1 MKKKNKWYEVLGAGL
16 LSVSA
21 MYLCTALVVTGCS
34 SESSSVA
41 GEDSEEYIEDV
52 ESGGDE
58 GASSSSIAGK
68 DKKGKSSSSEEVV
81 ISSSSENNGS
91 SDTTRVESSSSE
103 KADSSSVEEKQYA
116 IKNKTLTGVAQ
127 KGPLVDGHGF
137 VREVDCETLRPTSY
151 DAESGYFSVVIED
164 GVINV
169 ENLNMVS
176 PCAEIGVWGYYL
188 DEHTG
193 EKSKKEVNLHAFA
206 NLENRSTV
214 NVNVFTQLESDRIR
228 YLVDEK
234 KMPVAEA
241 RALAK
246 KEILALFDIKD
257 DIGDFVDLNVLKS
270 GEGNAALLAASV
282 LLTAQTDPEK
292 NAHLTYTVDS
302 LRESYVK
309 TGEWDNEMKTKIA
322 NWAKSAKENGTLETI
337 RKNVAGWKNVE
348 AVPEFEKYV
357 EKFGEEYSSPENEES
372 SKESSHPREWHELHD
387 LIYHYVLEEKTPETL
402 DEKGGSRYY
411 REDEETNLEE
421 YLMDLD
427 AFKAEYNFDDKSDM
441 YIASLGCSK
450 VRNDPRIWD
459 GDEWDDPRYP
469 NVHYEVWLDTMFVGK
484 AYEYDSDKI
493 RADAGYMIRYTV
505 GEAPDVEERTTYVE
519 VRVKL
524 NALDIPY
531 NSPKKE
537 DD

>member
-1 MKKKNKWYEVLGAGL
+1 MKNKWSEFLGAGL
-16 LSVSA
+16 LSVST
-21 MYLCTALVVTGCS
+21 MFFCTSLMVTGCS
-34 SESSSVA
+34 SNDSSSVA
-41 GEDSEEYIEDV
+41 GGDTEESLEEEDSD
-52 ESGGDE
+52 SDE
-58 GASSSSIAGK
+58 GVSSSSVASK
-68 DKKGKSSSSEEVV
+68 DKKAKSSSSEKNEK
-81 ISSSSENNGS
+81 IESSSSENNGS
-91 SDTTRVESSSSE
+91 SDTTRVKSSSSE
-103 KADSSSVEEKQYA
+103 KADSSSVEEYA
-116 IKNKTLTGVAQ
+116 IKNMTLTGVAQ
-127 KGPLVDGHGF
+127 KGPFVDGHGF

-151 DAESGYFSVVIED
+151 DAEFGYFSVVIED

-176 PCAEIGVWGYYL
+176 PCAEIVVWGYYL

-193 EKSKKEVNLHAFA
+193 EKSKKLVNLSALA

-214 NVNVFTQLESDRIR
+214 NVNVFTQLEYDRMK
-228 YLVDEK
+228 YLVNQK

-241 RALAK
+241 KALAK

-257 DIGDFVDLNVLKS
+257 DVGDFADLDILKP
-270 GEGNAALLAASV
+270 GDGNAALLAASV

-292 NAHLTYTVDS
+292 NAHLTYTIDS
-302 LRESYVK
+302 LSDSYFK
-309 TGEWDNEMKTKIA
+309 TGEWDVEMKTKIA

-357 EKFGEEYSSPENEES
+357 ERFGEEYSSPENEES

-387 LIYHYVLEEKTPETL
+387 LVYHYVLEENTPETL
-402 DEKGGSRYY
+402 DKGCCKGID

-427 AFKAEYNFDDKSDM
+427 AFKAEYNFDDKSSM
-441 YIASLGCSK
+441 YDIEWLGSSK
-450 VRNDPRIWD
+450 VRNDARIWD

-469 NVHYEVWLDTMFVGK
+469 NVHYEVWLDTMFVWS
-484 AYEYDSDKI
+484 EYGTDKI
-493 RADAGYMIRYTV
+493 DAIAGYMIRYTV

-524 NALDIPY
+524 NGLNQPY
-531 NSPKKE
+531 NPPKKE

>member
-1 MKKKNKWYEVLGAGL
+1 MKNKLGKITAL
-16 LSVSA
+16 AAVS
-21 MYLCTALVVTGCS
+21 MALVVTGCS

-41 GEDSEEYIEDV
+41 GDDSEEYIEDV

-68 DKKGKSSSSEEVV
+68 DKKGKSSSSEEVA

-103 KADSSSVEEKQYA
+103 NYA

-127 KGPLVDGHGF
+127 KGPFIDSYAFLV
-137 VREVDCETLRPTSY
+137 ELDCETLRRKS
-151 DAESGYFSVVIED
+151 DAEESGYARIEMEN
-164 GVINV
+164 GVYNV
-169 ENLNMVS
+169 ENLNMAS
-176 PCAEIGVWGYYL
+176 PCAEIDVKGYYL

-193 EKSKKEVNLHAFA
+193 VKSKKEVLLHAFV

-214 NVNVFTQLESDRIR
+214 NINVFTQLEYDRVR

-246 KEILALFDIKD
+246 KEILALFDIKED
-257 DIGDFVDLNVLKS
+257 VGDFADLDILKP

-282 LLTAQTDPEK
+282 LLTAQTESEK
-292 NAHLTYTVDS
+292 NAHLTYSVDS
-302 LRESYVK
+302 LSKSYVK
-309 TGEWDNEMKTKIA
+309 TGEWNAEMKTKIA

-372 SKESSHPREWHELHD
+372 SKESSHPREWQELHD
-387 LIYHYVLEEKTPETL
+387 IIYHYVLEEKTPETL
-402 DEKGGSRYY
+402 DKCCQGVIVRGDEK
-411 REDEETNLEE
+411 TNSEE
-421 YLMDLD
+421 YLMDED
-427 AFKAEYNFDDKSDM
+427 AFKVEFNLDDLYEARSVLIHD
-441 YIASLGCSK
+441 AGL
-450 VRNDPRIWD
+450 WD
-459 GDEWDDPRYP
+459 GDEWDDPRYS
-469 NVHYEVWLDTMFVGK
+469 NVHYVVWLDTMFVGE
-484 AYEYDSDKI
+484 AYEFDSDKI
-493 RADAGYMIRYTV
+493 RAIAGYMIRYTIGV
-505 GEAPDVEERTTYVE
+505 APDVEEHTAIVE
-519 VRVKL
+519 IHVKL
-524 NALDIPY
+524 NSLDKPY
-531 NSPKKE
+531 NPVKKE

>member
-1 MKKKNKWYEVLGAGL
+1 MKNKLGKITAL
-16 LSVSA
+16 AAVS
-21 MYLCTALVVTGCS
+21 MALVVTGCS

-68 DKKGKSSSSEEVV
+68 DKKGKSSSSEKNEK
-81 ISSSSENNGS
+81 I
-91 SDTTRVESSSSE
+91 ESSSSE
-103 KADSSSVEEKQYA
+103 KADSSSVEEYA
-116 IKNKTLTGVAQ
+116 IKNMTLTGVAQ
-127 KGPLVDGHGF
+127 KGPFVDGT
-137 VREVDCETLRPTSY
+137 VWMAEVDCNTLKWV
-151 DAESGYFSVVIED
+151 DEFSRSVDIQTDNGEYKIED
-164 GVINV
+164 I
-169 ENLNMVS
+169 S
-176 PCAEIGVWGYYL
+176 FSTPCAIIWVRGHYL
-188 DEHTG
+188 DEHAG
-193 EKSKKEVNLHAFA
+193 EKSKKEVELEAFVNLTEHDA
-206 NLENRSTV
+206 V
-214 NVNVFTQLESDRIR
+214 NINVFTELEYKRMK
-228 YLVDEK
+228 YLVNQK
-234 KMPVAEA
+234 GMTVAKAKEQ
-241 RALAK
+241 AK
-246 KEILALFDIKD
+246 KEVLAAFGIKD
-257 DIGDFVDLNVLKS
+257 GVDDFVDLNILKP
-270 GEGNAALLAASV
+270 GDGNAALLAASV
-282 LLTAQTDPEK
+282 LLTAQTNPEK

-357 EKFGEEYSSPENEES
+357 EKFGEEYSSPEKEES
-372 SKESSHPREWHELHD
+372 SKESSHPKEWHELHD

-427 AFKAEYNFDDKSDM
+427 AFKAEYNFDDKSNM
-441 YIASLGCSK
+441 YDIASLGCSK
-450 VRNDPRIWD
+450 VRNDPRMWD

-469 NVHYEVWLDTMFVGK
+469 NVHYEVWLDTMSVGSV
-484 AYEYDSDKI
+484 YGSDKI
-493 RADAGYMIRYTV
+493 DAIAGYMIRYTV

-519 VRVKL
+519 VRVNL
-524 NALDIPY
+524 NGLNQPY
-531 NSPKKE
+531 NPPKKE

>member
-1 MKKKNKWYEVLGAGL
+1 MKNKLGKITAL
-16 LSVSA
+16 AAVS
-21 MYLCTALVVTGCS
+21 MALVVTGCS

-41 GEDSEEYIEDV
+41 GDDSEEYIEDV
-52 ESGGDE
+52 ESGDDE

-68 DKKGKSSSSEEVV
+68 DKKGKSSSSEEVA

-103 KADSSSVEEKQYA
+103 NYA

-127 KGPLVDGHGF
+127 KGPFIDSYAFLV
-137 VREVDCETLRPTSY
+137 ELDCETLRRKS
-151 DAESGYFSVVIED
+151 DAEESGYARIEMEN
-164 GVINV
+164 GVYNV
-169 ENLNMVS
+169 ENLNMAS
-176 PCAEIGVWGYYL
+176 PCAEIDVKGYYL

-193 EKSKKEVNLHAFA
+193 VKSKKEVLLHAFV

-214 NVNVFTQLESDRIR
+214 NINVFTQLEYDRVR

-246 KEILALFDIKD
+246 KEILALFDIKENV
-257 DIGDFVDLNVLKS
+257 GDFADLDILKP

-282 LLTAQTDPEK
+282 LLTAQTESEK
-292 NAHLTYTVDS
+292 NAHLTYSVDS
-302 LRESYVK
+302 LSKSYVK
-309 TGEWDNEMKTKIA
+309 TGEWNAEMKTKIA

-372 SKESSHPREWHELHD
+372 SKESSHPREWQELHD
-387 LIYHYVLEEKTPETL
+387 IIYHYVLEEKTPETL
-402 DEKGGSRYY
+402 DKCCQGVIVRGDEK
-411 REDEETNLEE
+411 TNSEE
-421 YLMDLD
+421 YLMDED
-427 AFKAEYNFDDKSDM
+427 AFKVEFNLDDLYEARSVLIHD
-441 YIASLGCSK
+441 AGL
-450 VRNDPRIWD
+450 WD
-459 GDEWDDPRYP
+459 GDEWDDPRYS
-469 NVHYEVWLDTMFVGK
+469 NVHYVVWLDTMFVGE
-484 AYEYDSDKI
+484 AYEFDSDKI
-493 RADAGYMIRYTV
+493 RAIAGYMIRYTIGV
-505 GEAPDVEERTTYVE
+505 APDVEEHTAIVE
-519 VRVKL
+519 IHVKL
-524 NALDIPY
+524 NSLDKPY
-531 NSPKKE
+531 NPVKKE

>member
-1 MKKKNKWYEVLGAGL
+1 MKNKLGKITAL
-16 LSVSA
+16 AAVS
-21 MYLCTALVVTGCS
+21 MALVVTGCS
-34 SESSSVA
+34 SSDSSSVA
-41 GEDSEEYIEDV
+41 GGDSEEYIEDV

-58 GASSSSIAGK
+58 GASSSSVASK
-68 DKKGKSSSSEEVV
+68 DKKGKSSSSEEVA

-103 KADSSSVEEKQYA
+103 KADSSSVEEYA
-116 IKNKTLTGVAQ
+116 IKNMTLTGVAQ
-127 KGPLVDGHGF
+127 KGPF
-137 VREVDCETLRPTSY
+137 VESIVEYRELNCKTLRITSN
-151 DAESGYFSVVIED
+151 GYVYKGSVEN
-164 GVINV
+164 GVYNL
-169 ENLNMVS
+169 ENLNTIS
-176 PCAEIGVWGYYL
+176 PCIEISVWGKYL

-193 EKSKKEVNLHAFA
+193 KKSNKDIRLHAFV
-206 NLENRSTV
+206 NLEKRSTV
-214 NVNVFTQLESDRIR
+214 NINVFTQLEYDRIM
-228 YLVDEK
+228 YLVEEK

-257 DIGDFVDLNVLKS
+257 DVGDFADLDILKP
-270 GEGNAALLAASV
+270 GDGNAALLAASV
-282 LLTAQTDPEK
+282 LLSAQTNLDK
-292 NAHLTYTVDS
+292 KAYLTYSIDS
-302 LRESYVK
+302 LGDSYAK

-322 NWAKSAKENGTLETI
+322 NWAKSAKANGQLETI

-357 EKFGEEYSSPENEES
+357 ESFGEKYSNPENEES
-372 SKESSHPREWHELHD
+372 LKESSHPREWHELHD
-387 LIYHYVLEEKTPETL
+387 LVYHYVLEENTPETL
-402 DEKGGSRYY
+402 DKGCCKGID

-427 AFKAEYNFDDKSDM
+427 AFKAEYNFDDKSNMSD
-441 YIASLGCSK
+441 IEWLGSSK
-450 VRNDPRIWD
+450 VRNDARIWD

-469 NVHYEVWLDTMFVGK
+469 NVHYEVWLDTTCVGE

-493 RADAGYMIRYTV
+493 RAVAGYMIRYTV
-505 GEAPDVEERTTYVE
+505 GVAPDVEERTTYVE

-524 NALDIPY
+524 NGLNQPY
-531 NSPKKE
+531 NPPKKE

>member
-1 MKKKNKWYEVLGAGL
+1 MTDKLGKIFSASL
-16 LSVSA
+16 LAASAAYISV
-21 MYLCTALVVTGCS
+21 ALMATGCS
-34 SESSSVA
+34 SDSSSVA
-41 GEDSEEYIEDV
+41 GGDSEEYFEDA

-58 GASSSSIAGK
+58 GASSSSVASK
-68 DKKGKSSSSEEVV
+68 DKKGKSSSSEEVA

-103 KADSSSVEEKQYA
+103 KADSSSVEEYA
-116 IKNKTLTGVAQ
+116 IKNMTLTGVAQ
-127 KGPLVDGHGF
+127 KGPFVDGHGF

-169 ENLNMVS
+169 ENLNMAS

-193 EKSKKEVNLHAFA
+193 EKSKKLVNLNAFA

-214 NVNVFTQLESDRIR
+214 NVNVFTQLEYDRIR

-246 KEILALFDIKD
+246 KEILALFDIKED
-257 DIGDFVDLNVLKS
+257 VGDFADLDILKP
-270 GEGNAALLAASV
+270 GDGNAALLAASV

-302 LRESYVK
+302 LSDSYFK
-309 TGEWDNEMKTKIA
+309 TGEWDVEMKTKIA

-357 EKFGEEYSSPENEES
+357 EKFGEEYSSPEKEES
-372 SKESSHPREWHELHD
+372 SKESSHPKEWHELHD

-427 AFKAEYNFDDKSDM
+427 AFKAEYNFDDKSNM
-441 YIASLGCSK
+441 YDIASLGCSK
-450 VRNDPRIWD
+450 VRNDPRMWD

-469 NVHYEVWLDTMFVGK
+469 NVHYEVWLDTMSVGSV
-484 AYEYDSDKI
+484 YGSDKI
-493 RADAGYMIRYTV
+493 YAIAGYMIRYTV
-505 GEAPDVEERTTYVE
+505 GEAPDVEERIAYVE
-519 VRVKL
+519 VRVNL
-524 NALDIPY
+524 NWLNQPY
-531 NSPKKE
+531 NPSKKE

>member
-21 MYLCTALVVTGCS
+21 MYLCTSLMVTGCS

-41 GEDSEEYIEDV
+41 GDDSEEYIEDV

-58 GASSSSIAGK
+58 GASSSSVASK
-68 DKKGKSSSSEEVV
+68 DKKAKSSSSEKNEK
-81 ISSSSENNGS
+81 IESSSSENNGS

-103 KADSSSVEEKQYA
+103 KADSSSVEEYA
-116 IKNKTLTGVAQ
+116 IKNMTLTGVAQ
-127 KGPLVDGHGF
+127 KGPFVDGHGF

-151 DAESGYFSVVIED
+151 DAEFGYFSVVIED

-176 PCAEIGVWGYYL
+176 PCAEIVVWGYYL

-193 EKSKKEVNLHAFA
+193 EKSKKLVNLSALA

-214 NVNVFTQLESDRIR
+214 NVNVFTQLEYDRMK
-228 YLVDEK
+228 YLVNQK

-241 RALAK
+241 KALAK

-257 DIGDFVDLNVLKS
+257 DVGDFADLDILKP

-302 LRESYVK
+302 LSDSYVK

-387 LIYHYVLEEKTPETL
+387 IIYHYVLEENTPETL
-402 DEKGGSRYY
+402 DKEKYDRIY
-411 REDEETNLEE
+411 RENEQTNLEE
-421 YLMDLD
+421 YLMDED
-427 AFKAEYNFDDKSDM
+427 AYMAEFVKGNKYSWNVM
-441 YIASLGCSK
+441 LTH
-450 VRNDPRIWD
+450 DPRMWD

-469 NVHYEVWLDTMFVGK
+469 NVHYEVWLDTMFVWS
-484 AYEYDSDKI
+484 EYGTDKI
-493 RADAGYMIRYTV
+493 YAIAGYMIRYTV
-505 GEAPDVEERTTYVE
+505 GEAPDVEERIAYVE
-519 VRVKL
+519 VRVNL
-524 NALDIPY
+524 NWLNQPY
-531 NSPKKE
+531 NPSKKE

>member
-1 MKKKNKWYEVLGAGL
+1 MTDKLGKIFSASL
-16 LSVSA
+16 LAASAAYISV
-21 MYLCTALVVTGCS
+21 ALMATGCS
-34 SESSSVA
+34 SESSSVV
-41 GEDSEEYIEDV
+41 GDDSEEYIEDV

-58 GASSSSIAGK
+58 GASSSSVASK
-68 DKKGKSSSSEEVV
+68 DKKAKSSSSEKNEK
-81 ISSSSENNGS
+81 IESSSSENNGS

-169 ENLNMVS
+169 ENLNMAS

-193 EKSKKEVNLHAFA
+193 EKSKKLVNLNAFA

-257 DIGDFVDLNVLKS
+257 DIGDFVDLDVLKS

-282 LLTAQTDPEK
+282 LLTAQTNPEK

-357 EKFGEEYSSPENEES
+357 ESFGEKFSNPENEES

-387 LIYHYVLEEKTPETL
+387 IIYHYVLEEKTPETL
-402 DEKGGSRYY
+402 DKEKYDRIY
-411 REDEETNLEE
+411 RENEQTNLEE
-421 YLMDLD
+421 YLMDED
-427 AFKAEYNFDDKSDM
+427 AYMAEFVKGNKYSWNIM
-441 YIASLGCSK
+441 LTH
-450 VRNDPRIWD
+450 DPRMWD

-469 NVHYEVWLDTMFVGK
+469 NVHYEVWLDTMFVGSV
-484 AYEYDSDKI
+484 YGSDKI
-493 RADAGYMIRYTV
+493 YAFAGYMIRYTV

-519 VRVKL
+519 VRVNL
-524 NALDIPY
+524 NWLNQPY
-531 NSPKKE
+531 NPPKKE
-537 DD
+537 ND

>member
-1 MKKKNKWYEVLGAGL
+1 MKNKLGKITAL
-16 LSVSA
+16 AAVS
-21 MYLCTALVVTGCS
+21 MALVVTGCS

-58 GASSSSIAGK
+58 GASSSSITGK
-68 DKKGKSSSSEEVV
+68 DKKAKSSSSEKNEK
-81 ISSSSENNGS
+81 IESSSSENNGS

-127 KGPLVDGHGF
+127 KGPFVDGT
-137 VREVDCETLRPTSY
+137 VWMAEVDCNTLKWV
-151 DAESGYFSVVIED
+151 DEFSRSVDIQTDNGEYKIED
-164 GVINV
+164 I
-169 ENLNMVS
+169 S
-176 PCAEIGVWGYYL
+176 FSTPCAIIWVRGHYL
-188 DEHTG
+188 DEHAG
-193 EKSKKEVNLHAFA
+193 EKSKKEVELEAFVNLTEHDA
-206 NLENRSTV
+206 V
-214 NVNVFTQLESDRIR
+214 NINVFTELEYKRMK
-228 YLVDEK
+228 YLVNQK
-234 KMPVAEA
+234 GMTVAKAKEQ
-241 RALAK
+241 AK
-246 KEILALFDIKD
+246 KEVLAAFGIKD
-257 DIGDFVDLNVLKS
+257 GVDDFVDLNILKP
-270 GEGNAALLAASV
+270 GDGNAALLAASV
-282 LLTAQTDPEK
+282 LLTAQTNPEK

-357 EKFGEEYSSPENEES
+357 EKFGEEYSSPEKEES
-372 SKESSHPREWHELHD
+372 SKESSHPKEWHELHD

-427 AFKAEYNFDDKSDM
+427 AFKAEYNFDDKSNM
-441 YIASLGCSK
+441 YDIASLGCSK
-450 VRNDPRIWD
+450 VRNDPRMWD

-469 NVHYEVWLDTMFVGK
+469 NVHYEVWLDTMSVGSV
-484 AYEYDSDKI
+484 YGSDKI
-493 RADAGYMIRYTV
+493 DAIAGYMIRYTV

-519 VRVKL
+519 VRVNL
-524 NALDIPY
+524 NGLNQPY
-531 NSPKKE
+531 NPPKKE

>member
-21 MYLCTALVVTGCS
+21 MYLCTSLVVTGCS

-58 GASSSSIAGK
+58 GASSSSVASK
-68 DKKGKSSSSEEVV
+68 DKKAKSSSSEKNEK
-81 ISSSSENNGS
+81 I
-91 SDTTRVESSSSE
+91 ESSSSE
-103 KADSSSVEEKQYA
+103 KADSSSVEEYA
-116 IKNKTLTGVAQ
+116 IKNMTLTGVAQ
-127 KGPLVDGHGF
+127 KGPF
-137 VREVDCETLRPTSY
+137 VESIVEYRELNCKTLRITSN
-151 DAESGYFSVVIED
+151 GYVYKGSVEN
-164 GVINV
+164 GVYNL
-169 ENLNMVS
+169 ENLNTIS
-176 PCAEIGVWGYYL
+176 PCIEISVWGNYL

-193 EKSKKEVNLHAFA
+193 KKSNKDIRLHAFV
-206 NLENRSTV
+206 NLEKRSTV
-214 NVNVFTQLESDRIR
+214 NINVFTQLEYDRIM
-228 YLVDEK
+228 YLVEEK

-257 DIGDFVDLNVLKS
+257 DVGDFADLDILKP
-270 GEGNAALLAASV
+270 GDGNAALLAASV
-282 LLTAQTDPEK
+282 LLSAQTNLDK
-292 NAHLTYTVDS
+292 KAYLTYSIDS
-302 LRESYVK
+302 LGDSYAK

-322 NWAKSAKENGTLETI
+322 NWAKSAKANGQLETI

-357 EKFGEEYSSPENEES
+357 ESFGEKFSNPENEES
-372 SKESSHPREWHELHD
+372 SKESSHPKEWHELHD
-387 LIYHYVLEEKTPETL
+387 IVYHYVLEENTPETL
-402 DEKGGSRYY
+402 DKGCCKGID

-427 AFKAEYNFDDKSDM
+427 AFKAEYNFDDKSTM
-441 YIASLGCSK
+441 YDIDRFGGSK
-450 VRNDPRIWD
+450 VRNDARIWD

-469 NVHYEVWLDTMFVGK
+469 NVHYEVWLDTMCVGE

-493 RADAGYMIRYTV
+493 RAVAGYMIRYTV
-505 GEAPDVEERTTYVE
+505 GVAPDVEVHTVLIQFPI
-519 VRVKL
+519 KL

-531 NSPKKE
+531 NPPKKE

>member
-1 MKKKNKWYEVLGAGL
+1 MKNKLGKI
-16 LSVSA
+16 
-21 MYLCTALVVTGCS
+21 TALAAVSMALMVTGCS

-58 GASSSSIAGK
+58 GASSSSVASK
-68 DKKGKSSSSEEVV
+68 DKKAKSSSSEKNEK
-81 ISSSSENNGS
+81 IESSSSENNGS

-103 KADSSSVEEKQYA
+103 KADSSSVEEYA

-127 KGPLVDGHGF
+127 KGPFVDSYALII
-137 VREVDCETLRPTSY
+137 EVDCQTLRPTSY
-151 DAESGYFSVVIED
+151 GSETRYFRVAMED
-164 GVINV
+164 GVYNV

-176 PCAEIGVWGYYL
+176 PCAAVEVWGYYL

-282 LLTAQTDPEK
+282 LLTAQTNPEK

-302 LRESYVK
+302 LSDSYVK

-357 EKFGEEYSSPENEES
+357 ERFGEEYSSPENEES

-387 LIYHYVLEEKTPETL
+387 LVYHYVLEENTPETL
-402 DEKGGSRYY
+402 DKGCCKGID

-427 AFKAEYNFDDKSDM
+427 AFKAEYNFDDKSNM
-441 YIASLGCSK
+441 YDIERLGSSK
-450 VRNDPRIWD
+450 VRNDARIWD
-459 GDEWDDPRYP
+459 GDEWDDPRYS
-469 NVHYEVWLDTMFVGK
+469 NVHYVVWLDTMFVGE
-484 AYEYDSDKI
+484 AYEFDSDKI
-493 RADAGYMIRYTV
+493 RAIAGYMIRYTIGV
-505 GEAPDVEERTTYVE
+505 APDVEERTTYVE
-519 VRVKL
+519 VRVNL
-524 NALDIPY
+524 NWLNQPY
-531 NSPKKE
+531 NPPKKE

>member
-1 MKKKNKWYEVLGAGL
+1 MTDKLGKIFSASL
-16 LSVSA
+16 LAASAAYISV
-21 MYLCTALVVTGCS
+21 ALMATGCS
-34 SESSSVA
+34 SDSSSVA
-41 GEDSEEYIEDV
+41 GDDSEEYIEDV

-58 GASSSSIAGK
+58 GASSSSVASK
-68 DKKGKSSSSEEVV
+68 DKKAKSSSSEKNEK
-81 ISSSSENNGS
+81 IESSSSENNGS

-127 KGPLVDGHGF
+127 KGPFVDSYALI
-137 VREVDCETLRPTSY
+137 VEVDCQTLRPTSY
-151 DAESGYFSVVIED
+151 GSETRYFRVAMED
-164 GVINV
+164 GVYNV

-176 PCAEIGVWGYYL
+176 PCAAVEVWGYYL

-193 EKSKKEVNLHAFA
+193 EKSKKEVSLHAFA

-257 DIGDFVDLNVLKS
+257 DIGDFVDLDVLKS

-282 LLTAQTDPEK
+282 LLTAQTNPEK

-357 EKFGEEYSSPENEES
+357 ERFGEEYSSPENEES

-387 LIYHYVLEEKTPETL
+387 IIYHYVLEEKTPETL

-411 REDEETNLEE
+411 REDEEKNLEE

-427 AFKAEYNFDDKSDM
+427 AFKAEYNFDDKSNM
-441 YIASLGCSK
+441 YDIASLGCSK
-450 VRNDPRIWD
+450 VRNDPRMWD

-469 NVHYEVWLDTMFVGK
+469 NVHYEVWLDTMFVGSV
-484 AYEYDSDKI
+484 YGSDKI
-493 RADAGYMIRYTV
+493 YAFAGYMIRYTV

-519 VRVKL
+519 VRVNL
-524 NALDIPY
+524 NWLNQPY
-531 NSPKKE
+531 NPPKKE
-537 DD
+537 ND

>member
-1 MKKKNKWYEVLGAGL
+1 MKNKLGKITAL
-16 LSVSA
+16 AAVS
-21 MYLCTALVVTGCS
+21 MALVVTGCS

-58 GASSSSIAGK
+58 GTSSSSIAGK
-68 DKKGKSSSSEEVV
+68 DKKGK
-81 ISSSSENNGS
+81 
-91 SDTTRVESSSSE
+91 SSSSE

-127 KGPLVDGHGF
+127 KGPFVDSYALI
-137 VREVDCETLRPTSY
+137 VEVDCQTLRPTSY
-151 DAESGYFSVVIED
+151 GSETRYFRVAMED
-164 GVINV
+164 GVYNV

-176 PCAEIGVWGYYL
+176 PCAAVEVWGYYL

-193 EKSKKEVNLHAFA
+193 EKSKKEVSLHAFA

-282 LLTAQTDPEK
+282 LLTAQTNPEK

-357 EKFGEEYSSPENEES
+357 EKFGEEYSSPEKEES
-372 SKESSHPREWHELHD
+372 SKESSHPKEWHELHD

-427 AFKAEYNFDDKSDM
+427 AFKAEYNFDDKSNM
-441 YIASLGCSK
+441 YDIASLGCSK
-450 VRNDPRIWD
+450 VRNDPRMWD

-469 NVHYEVWLDTMFVGK
+469 NVHYEVWLDTMSVGSV
-484 AYEYDSDKI
+484 YGSDKI
-493 RADAGYMIRYTV
+493 DAIAGYMIRYTV

-519 VRVKL
+519 VRVNL
-524 NALDIPY
+524 NGLNQPY
-531 NSPKKE
+531 NPSKKE